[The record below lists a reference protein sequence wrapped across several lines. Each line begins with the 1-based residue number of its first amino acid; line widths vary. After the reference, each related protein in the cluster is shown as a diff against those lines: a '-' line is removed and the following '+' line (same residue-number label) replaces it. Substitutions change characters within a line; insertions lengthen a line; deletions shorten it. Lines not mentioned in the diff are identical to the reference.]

1 MCFNFFYPD
10 MAIILGVFLNRFES
24 WGHTLWSDEEE
35 VSSLQCHAPTCQ
47 PPDVRSNPAL
57 ISKSSHSLLNLVNV
71 ELNYKHF
78 LIYSYSW
85 RLQCGLP
92 TFSIYAQV
100 PLTAWERPGHGVHSS
115 SVFQAEVQSTAQV
128 STLTLFA
135 SRTGTEAHLPSP
147 RGEKS
152 PLFFGGGGIENV
164 LTQYTFNNK
173 LWHFFSFQ
181 IAHCCSSYLIF
192 V

>member
-1 MCFNFFYPD
+1 MCFKFFFLSRHCNYSWC
-10 MAIILGVFLNRFES
+10 VFKQVWKLRS
-24 WGHTLWSDEEE
+24 HT
-35 VSSLQCHAPTCQ
+35 V
-47 PPDVRSNPAL
+47 VRWRGSIEFAMSRADLPATRRKNPAL

-173 LWHFFSFQ
+173 LWHFFLFRLPT
-181 IAHCCSSYLIF
+181 AAPYLIF